1 MGVEAMKVVRAY
13 YNHSEAPGEYPHLL
27 EGLLE
32 GLLERAARLGAEAD
46 ASAVEEYRWFLAE
59 AWAKIGRLG
68 LTEWDSGNASRGSSG
83 KPEASP
89 RRSAAGGAKRRR
101 RWTRTPIRRSTPTSA
116 RPRVKRV

>member
-13 YNHSEAPGEYPHLL
+13 YNHSEAPDEYPHLL

-32 GLLERAARLGAEAD
+32 GLLERAARLGAEPD
-46 ASAVEEYRWFLAE
+46 ASTVEEYRWFLAE

-83 KPEASP
+83 KPEALPCRGCEEETTVDEDTDPALHAQECQTAS
-89 RRSAAGGAKRRR
+89 
-101 RWTRTPIRRSTPTSA
+101 
-116 RPRVKRV
+116 